1 MGYEVIIVTTKKRK
15 AMAKERQEIENK
27 YKWNV
32 EDLFATPEDWDKGL
46 EELKELSKGVVGFKG
61 KIKTGDPDVM
71 KEYFAFN
78 DRLGLL
84 AAKLGTYAHM
94 VVDQD
99 LRIAENNERQQRLQL
114 FFVDYSQISAF
125 ETPEMGQISDE
136 QLDILAKDPRTA
148 DHWMSF
154 DQLKREKKHILSDLE
169 EELMAKTSIMGDVP
183 DGAYS
188 MLTDAEMPW
197 PQMTLESGEE
207 IKLDHAEYMNQR
219 ISKNRADRKTAFD
232 LFWKT
237 YKQFEGTF
245 GELMAGNIRSS
256 VFGQVVRK
264 YASVLESRLEGKNI
278 PVSVYDSL
286 VENVNKALPT
296 FHRYLKLR
304 QKMLGVDQL
313 EYWDV
318 YAPVVSDI
326 DLKYT
331 YEEARQLVL
340 EAIKPLGEEYG
351 KVVLKAFEDRWID
364 VYPNEGKASGAYST
378 GAAYDVHP
386 YILTNFN
393 GTLDSVSTLIHEL
406 GHTMHSYLSNTNQP
420 YHLSHYVIFVA
431 EVASTFNECLLDEL
445 MLKKLTKKEEK
456 ISLLMNILDGF
467 KGTLFRQTQFAEFER
482 EMYKLGE
489 SNQPITGKKLTQL
502 YLDILKKYYGHD
514 NGVCHIDDLVGI
526 EWAFIPHFYR
536 AYYVYQYSTSFIAS
550 NALVENVLNGGKEER
565 DRYLKFLSSGC
576 ADYPID
582 LLAKAGVD
590 MLSSKPFDYVVK
602 KMNRIM
608 DEIEDLMK

>member
-1 MGYEVIIVTTKKRK
+1 
-15 AMAKERQEIENK
+15 MAQNRADIENK
-27 YKWNV
+27 YKWNK
-32 EDLFATPEDWDKGL
+32 EDLYATPEDWDKAL
-46 EELKELSKGVVGFKG
+46 EELKKFSKGIVGFKG
-61 KIKTGDPDVM
+61 KLSAGDPEVLR
-71 KEYFAFN
+71 EYFDFN
-78 DRLGLL
+78 DKLGIA

-94 VVDQD
+94 VVDED

-114 FFVDYSQISAF
+114 FFVDYSQLSAF
-125 ETPEMGQISDE
+125 ETPELGQISDE
-136 QLDILAKDPRTA
+136 QLDILMKDPRTA

-154 DQLKREKKHILSDLE
+154 DQLKREKAHILSNAE
-169 EELMAKTSIMGDVP
+169 EELMAKTSILGDVP
-183 DGAYS
+183 DSAYS
-188 MLTDAEMPW
+188 ILTDAEMPW
-197 PQMTLESGEE
+197 PQMTLDNGEE
-207 IKLDHAEYMNQR
+207 IKLDHAEYMTQR
-219 ISKNRADRKTAFD
+219 VSSNRNDRKNAFD

-245 GELMAGNIRSS
+245 GELMAGNIRQS
-256 VFGQVVRK
+256 VFNITVRK
-264 YASVLESRLEGKNI
+264 YASVLESCLENKNI

-296 FHRYLKLR
+296 FHRYLNLR
-304 QKMLGVDQL
+304 KRMLGVEQL

-326 DLKYT
+326 ELKYS
-331 YEEARQLVL
+331 YEEAQQLVL
-340 EAIKPLGEEYG
+340 EAIKPLGEDYA
-351 KVVLKAFEDRWID
+351 KVVKRAIDERWID

-420 YHLSHYVIFVA
+420 YHKSHYAIFVA

-445 MLKKLTKKEEK
+445 MLTKLQKKDEK

-514 NGVCHIDDLVGI
+514 KGVCHIDNLVGI

-550 NALVENVLNGGKEER
+550 NALVEAVLKGGAEDQK
-565 DRYLKFLSSGC
+565 RYLNFLSSGC
-576 ADYPID
+576 AEYPID
-582 LLAKAGVD
+582 LLRNAGID
-590 MLSSKPFDYVVK
+590 MMDAKPFEYVVD

-608 DEIEDLMK
+608 DEIEKLLA

>member
-1 MGYEVIIVTTKKRK
+1 
-15 AMAKERQEIENK
+15 MAQERNQIQSQ
-27 YKWNV
+27 YIWNI

-46 EELKELSKGVVGFKG
+46 EELKQLSKGILDFKG
-61 KIKTGDPDVM
+61 KIKSGDPDVM

-78 DRLGLL
+78 DKLGLL

-114 FFVDYSQISAF
+114 FFVEYSQISAF
-125 ETPEMGQISDE
+125 ETPEMGQIPDE
-136 QLDILAKDPRTA
+136 QLDNLAKDPRTA
-148 DHWMSF
+148 DHWMAF
-154 DQLKREKKHILSDLE
+154 DQLKREKKHILSDVE
-169 EELMAKTSIMGDVP
+169 EELMAKTSILGDVP
-183 DGAYS
+183 DSAYS
-188 MLTDAEMPW
+188 ILTDAEMPW
-197 PQMTLESGEE
+197 PQMKLESGEE
-207 IKLDHAEYMNQR
+207 IKLDHAEYMTQR
-219 ISKNRADRKTAFD
+219 VSKNRTDRDNAFHA
-232 LFWKT
+232 FWNT

-245 GELMAGNIRSS
+245 GELMAGNIRQS
-256 VFGQVVRK
+256 VFNITVRK
-264 YASVLESRLEGKNI
+264 YATVLESRLESKNI

-296 FHRYLKLR
+296 FHRYLNLR
-304 QKMLGVDQL
+304 KKMLGVEQL

-331 YEEARQLVL
+331 YEEAQQLVL
-340 EAIKPLGEEYG
+340 EAIKPLGEEYA
-351 KVVLKAFEDRWID
+351 KVVKRAFDERWID

-378 GAAYDVHP
+378 GSAYDVHP

-420 YHLSHYVIFVA
+420 YHKSHYAIFVA

-445 MLKKLTKKEEK
+445 MLKKLEKKEEK

-514 NGVCHIDDLVGI
+514 KGVCHIDELVGI

-550 NALVENVLNGGKEER
+550 NALVETVLNGGIEDQK
-565 DRYLKFLSSGC
+565 RYLHFLSSGC
-576 ADYPID
+576 AEYPID

-590 MLSSKPFDYVVK
+590 MMSSLPFDYVVK

-608 DEIEDLMK
+608 DEIEKLLA

>member
-1 MGYEVIIVTTKKRK
+1 
-15 AMAKERQEIENK
+15 MAKERKEIENK
-27 YKWNV
+27 YKWNI

-78 DRLGLL
+78 DKLGLL

-219 ISKNRADRKTAFD
+219 ISKNRTDRKTAFD

-256 VFGQVVRK
+256 VFSQVVRK
-264 YASVLESRLEGKNI
+264 YSSVLESRLEGKNI

-286 VENVNKALPT
+286 VDNVNKALPT
-296 FHRYLKLR
+296 FHRYLNLR
-304 QKMLGVDQL
+304 KKMLGVEQL

-326 DLKYT
+326 ELKYT
-331 YEEARQLVL
+331 YEEAQQLVL
-340 EAIKPLGEEYG
+340 EAIKPLGEEYA
-351 KVVLKAFEDRWID
+351 KVVKRAFEERWID

-378 GAAYDVHP
+378 GSAYDVHP

-514 NGVCHIDDLVGI
+514 KGVCHIDDLVGI

-550 NALVENVLNGGKEER
+550 NALVESVLNGGVEER

-576 ADYPID
+576 ADYPIG

-590 MLSSKPFDYVVK
+590 MMSSLPFDYVVK

-608 DEIEDLMK
+608 DEIEKLL

>member
-1 MGYEVIIVTTKKRK
+1 
-15 AMAKERQEIENK
+15 MAQNRADIENK
-27 YKWNV
+27 YKWNK
-32 EDLFATPEDWDKGL
+32 EDLYATPEDWDKAL
-46 EELKELSKGVVGFKG
+46 EELKEFSKGIVGFKG
-61 KIKTGDPDVM
+61 KLSAGDPEVLR
-71 KEYFAFN
+71 EYFDFN
-78 DRLGLL
+78 DKLGIA

-94 VVDQD
+94 VVDED

-114 FFVDYSQISAF
+114 FFVDYSQLSAF
-125 ETPEMGQISDE
+125 ETPELGQISDE
-136 QLDILAKDPRTA
+136 QLDILMKDPRTA

-154 DQLKREKKHILSDLE
+154 DQLKREKAHILSNAE
-169 EELMAKTSIMGDVP
+169 EELMAKTSILGDVP
-183 DGAYS
+183 DSAYS
-188 MLTDAEMPW
+188 ILTDAEMPW
-197 PQMTLESGEE
+197 PQMTLDNGEE
-207 IKLDHAEYMNQR
+207 IKLDHAEYMTQR
-219 ISKNRADRKTAFD
+219 VSSNRNDRKNAFD

-245 GELMAGNIRSS
+245 GELMAGNIRQS
-256 VFGQVVRK
+256 VFNITVRK
-264 YASVLESRLEGKNI
+264 YASVLESCLENKNI

-296 FHRYLKLR
+296 FHRYLNLR
-304 QKMLGVDQL
+304 KRMLGVEQL

-326 DLKYT
+326 ELKYS
-331 YEEARQLVL
+331 YEEAQQLVL
-340 EAIKPLGEEYG
+340 EAIKPLGEDYA
-351 KVVLKAFEDRWID
+351 KVVKRAIDERWID

-420 YHLSHYVIFVA
+420 YHKSHYAIFVA

-445 MLKKLTKKEEK
+445 MLTKLQKKDEK

-514 NGVCHIDDLVGI
+514 KGVCHIDDLIGI

-550 NALVENVLNGGKEER
+550 NALVEAVLKGGAEDQK
-565 DRYLKFLSSGC
+565 RYLNFLSSGC
-576 ADYPID
+576 AEYPID
-582 LLAKAGVD
+582 LLRNAGID
-590 MLSSKPFDYVVK
+590 MMDAKPFEYVVD

-608 DEIEDLMK
+608 DEIEKLLA

>member
-1 MGYEVIIVTTKKRK
+1 
-15 AMAKERQEIENK
+15 MAQERNQIQSQ
-27 YKWNV
+27 YIWNI
-32 EDLFATPEDWDKGL
+32 EDLFATPADWDKGL
-46 EELKELSKGVVGFKG
+46 EELKELSKSVVAFKG

-78 DRLGLL
+78 DKLGLL

-99 LRIAENNERQQRLQL
+99 LRVAENNERQQRLQL
-114 FFVDYSQISAF
+114 FFVEYSQISAF

-136 QLDILAKDPRTA
+136 QLDILSKDPRTA

-154 DQLKREKKHILSDLE
+154 DQLKREKKHILSDVE
-169 EELMAKTSIMGDVP
+169 EELMAKTSILGDVP

-188 MLTDAEMPW
+188 ILTDAEMPW
-197 PQMTLESGEE
+197 PQMKLESGEE

-219 ISKNRADRKTAFD
+219 VSKNRTDRDNAFHA
-232 LFWKT
+232 FWKT

-245 GELMAGNIRSS
+245 GELMAGNIRQS
-256 VFGQVVRK
+256 VFNITVRK
-264 YASVLESRLEGKNI
+264 YASVLESCLENKNI

-296 FHRYLKLR
+296 FHRYLNLR
-304 QKMLGVDQL
+304 KRMLGVDQL

-331 YEEARQLVL
+331 YEEAQQLVL
-340 EAIKPLGEEYG
+340 EAIKPLGEEYA
-351 KVVLKAFEDRWID
+351 KVVKRAFDERWID

-420 YHLSHYVIFVA
+420 YHKSHYAIFVA

-445 MLKKLTKKEEK
+445 MLKKLQKKEEK

-514 NGVCHIDDLVGI
+514 KGVCHIDELVGI

-550 NALVENVLNGGKEER
+550 NALVEAVLKGGAEDQK
-565 DRYLKFLSSGC
+565 RYLKFLSSGC
-576 ADYPID
+576 AEYPID
-582 LLAKAGVD
+582 LLRNAGID
-590 MLSSKPFDYVVK
+590 MMEAKPFEYVME

-608 DEIEDLMK
+608 DEIEKLLA

>member
-1 MGYEVIIVTTKKRK
+1 
-15 AMAKERQEIENK
+15 MAQNRADIENK
-27 YKWNV
+27 YKWNK
-32 EDLFATPEDWDKGL
+32 EDLYATPEDWDKAL
-46 EELKELSKGVVGFKG
+46 EELKEFSKGIVGFKG
-61 KIKTGDPDVM
+61 KLSAGDPEVLR
-71 KEYFAFN
+71 EYFDFN
-78 DRLGLL
+78 DKLGIA

-94 VVDQD
+94 VVDED

-114 FFVDYSQISAF
+114 FFVDYSQLSAF
-125 ETPEMGQISDE
+125 ETPELGQISDE
-136 QLDILAKDPRTA
+136 QLDILMKDPRTA

-154 DQLKREKKHILSDLE
+154 DQLKREKAHILSNAE
-169 EELMAKTSIMGDVP
+169 EELMAKTSILGDVP
-183 DGAYS
+183 DSAYS
-188 MLTDAEMPW
+188 ILTDAEMPW
-197 PQMTLESGEE
+197 PQMTLDNGEE
-207 IKLDHAEYMNQR
+207 IKLDHAEYMTQR
-219 ISKNRADRKTAFD
+219 VSSNRNDRKNAFD

-245 GELMAGNIRSS
+245 GELMAGNIRQS
-256 VFGQVVRK
+256 VFNITVRK
-264 YASVLESRLEGKNI
+264 YASVLESCLENKNI

-296 FHRYLKLR
+296 FHRYLNLR
-304 QKMLGVDQL
+304 KRMLGVEQL

-326 DLKYT
+326 ELKYS
-331 YEEARQLVL
+331 YEEAQQLVL
-340 EAIKPLGEEYG
+340 EAIKPLGEDYA
-351 KVVLKAFEDRWID
+351 KVVKRAIDERWID

-420 YHLSHYVIFVA
+420 YHKSHYAIFVA

-445 MLKKLTKKEEK
+445 MLTKLQKKDEK

-514 NGVCHIDDLVGI
+514 KGVCHIDDLVGI

-550 NALVENVLNGGKEER
+550 NALVEAVLKGGAEDQK
-565 DRYLKFLSSGC
+565 RYLNFLSSGC
-576 ADYPID
+576 AEYPID
-582 LLAKAGVD
+582 LLRNAGID
-590 MLSSKPFDYVVK
+590 MMDAKPFEYVVE

-608 DEIEDLMK
+608 DEIEKLLA